1 MKHMTVYWPD
11 KYGKLRRVK
20 VKWPKGPFLP
30 GDWFNVAY
38 PEHRKLDAAKGIG
51 KFAIREGITISRE
64 WDIVKGVVRV
74 TVTASSLKP
83 EDMI

>member
-11 KYGKLRRVK
+11 KYGKLRRVS

-38 PEHRKLDAAKGIG
+38 PEHRKADVGAALCCFAKRERISIG
-51 KFAIREGITISRE
+51 RE